1 VNIYQKMIE
10 VRKAVPALE
19 KDNQGHGFKYVS
31 SSQVLNA
38 IRAAMDEVGLL
49 LMPQV
54 AETAVRDH
62 TTQQGKSW
70 YFTELTMH
78 YTWVNAEK
86 PDETIPVSWYG
97 QGLDDGEK
105 GVGKALTYAEKYLIL
120 KTFNVPTDKDDPDAH
135 AAPEREQPPRRQEPP
150 PGPGTKE
157 HRVGQTVPNAPSEKQ
172 IGRLWAIAGSNGW
185 TNEQVHLLIGSKFNA
200 EHCEQLTRDEYNW
213 LCGDDKKKIKGALE
227 YPPDRVLA
235 KNVPGAGDD
244 EPPASD
250 PDDPTANWS

>member
-1 VNIYQKMIE
+1 MTEPTDNLALWNAVCQTDQAFTKKVTMRGGFTSINPTYQCRMATEQWGPQGAAWGIKDIRWE
-10 VRKAVPALE
+10 FHGESIIVSGTFWYPDGEFVQAVDDHW
-19 KDNQGHGFKYVS
+19 KDGDDTMKKC
-31 SSQVLNA
+31 L
-38 IRAAMDEVGLL
+38 
-49 LMPQV
+49 
-54 AETAVRDH
+54 
-62 TTQQGKSW
+62 
-70 YFTELTMH
+70 TELQ
-78 YTWVNAEK
+78 
-86 PDETIPVSWYG
+86 S
-97 QGLDDGEK
+97 
-105 GVGKALTYAEKYLIL
+105 KALSRLG
-120 KTFNVPTDKDDPDAH
+120 FNADIFEGRWDDNRYVMDDQRDAT
-135 AAPEREQPPRRQEPP
+135 PERQPRREPP

-172 IGRLWAIAGSNGW
+172 VKRLWAIAGSNGW

-200 EHCEQLTRDEYNW
+200 EHCEQLSRDEYNW